1 MVVCSSGGES
11 SGYGNLPSILSVFQ
25 STSWWFDTGANVHL
39 CSDAS
44 LFSFYQVACDSSVM
58 MGNESHAS
66 VRDVGKV
73 DPKLTLGKII

>member
-1 MVVCSSGGES
+1 MVVSSSGGGS

-25 STSWWFDTGANVHL
+25 STSWWLDTGANVHL
-39 CSDAS
+39 CSDAT
-44 LFSFYQVACDSSVM
+44 LFSFYQVARDSSVV

-73 DPKLTLGKII
+73 DLKLTSGKIM